1 MAALAG
7 LLGDL
12 PSRGL
17 LTAVRP
23 GAAFSGH
30 PAAYLA
36 ARAAHDTITVV
47 HTDPSSTLAKTLASR
62 RDAEAKRKQAQAAA
76 DRGKRAAECGSAG
89 RAPKRAAGG
98 ASPAGGGAGPSGAG
112 GAVPSAPT
120 AAPDAAALRGKTV
133 KELQELLNA
142 RGLPTSGRKDD
153 LVARLAA

>member
-7 LLGDL
+7 ILGDL

-36 ARAAHDTITVV
+36 AHDTAPLSVI

-62 RDAEAKRKQAQAAA
+62 RDAEAKRKLAQVAA
-76 DRGKRAAECGSAG
+76 DRGKRAAEGGAAG
-89 RAPKRAAGG
+89 RAPKRAAAG
-98 ASPAGGGAGPSGAG
+98 ASPSGGGAGPSGSG
-112 GAVPSAPT
+112 GAGPSAPP
-120 AAPDAAALRGKTV
+120 AAPDAAVLRGKTV
-133 KELQELLNA
+133 KELQELLKA

-153 LVARLAA
+153 LVARLVA